1 MIIGIDL
8 GTRNA
13 ICAVRDADNGVSIIP
28 NRWGN
33 SSTPSVVAYAENTF
47 LTGED
52 AVKVECKYP
61 TQTWWDIKRKI
72 GTPWQASYIK
82 NGEVFEAKAEEL
94 IVPLLKLL
102 REDAEVHLNTFIY
115 SCVIT
120 VPACFNSLQRV
131 AVLCAAREAGFSREV
146 KILNE
151 PTAAALYVGNKEGR
165 YLVLDFGAGTADISV
180 VEMEANV
187 WHVLESVGTKNIGG
201 YDFDVLLAEWIIERA
216 GLYGIKDNAENLHIW
231 NYLRRETEK
240 VKIALSTC
248 ERFELLP
255 FAALERFEPI
265 VIERED
271 FNRLIHFHI
280 KRIVNWVK
288 ILWEVYNPQKLLL
301 VGGSSKIPL
310 LKQMLLQEII
320 APEYF
325 GYCMED
331 SVVIGAAMHSSSENS
346 SLLID
351 VLSQDISLKYD
362 NRVLKVFQK
371 GTPLPANAKEFLSV
385 SCVDSGGIVLFQDDG
400 EVLSAALDDSTLGE
414 EFMVRISIDASGLL
428 RLYVIR
434 GSNMKQ
440 SHSTSIQFE
449 KQATGNIQKIN
460 EVESNLSGLYRKLN
474 DSQFTKLHDLI
485 SVARLL
491 DDDDITDKLVKAEK
505 EILSVY
511 ETK

>member
-13 ICAVRDADNGVSIIP
+13 LCSVSTVDNGVSIIP

-33 SSTPSVVAYAENTF
+33 SNTPSVVAYADNTF
-47 LTGED
+47 LAGED
-52 AVKVECKYP
+52 AVKLECKYP
-61 TQTWWDIKRKI
+61 EATWWDIKRKI
-72 GTPWQASYIK
+72 GTSWRASYIK
-82 NGEVFEAKAEEL
+82 NGELTEIKAEEL

-102 REDAEVHLNTFIY
+102 REDAEVYLNTFIY

-120 VPACFNSLQRV
+120 VPACFNSFQRV
-131 AVLCAAREAGFSREV
+131 AVLNAAREAGFSGEV
-146 KILNE
+146 RILNE

-180 VEMEANV
+180 VEMESNV

-201 YDFDVLLAEWIIERA
+201 YDFDVLLAEWIAERA
-216 GLYGIKDNAENLHIW
+216 GLHGIKDNVENLHIW
-231 NYLRRETEK
+231 NYLRSESEK
-240 VKIALSTC
+240 AKIALSTC
-248 ERFELLP
+248 EHFELLP

-271 FNRLIHFHI
+271 FNRLIRFHI
-280 KRIVNWVK
+280 KRIVNWVR
-288 ILWEVYNPQKLLL
+288 ILWEVYKPQKLLL

-310 LKQMLLQEII
+310 LKQMLEQEIVP
-320 APEYF
+320 PEYF

-331 SVVIGAAMHSSSENS
+331 SVVIGAAIYSSSEKS

-362 NRVLKVFQK
+362 NRSMKIFQK
-371 GTPLPANAKEFLSV
+371 GTPLPVNTREFISV
-385 SCVDSGGIVLFQDDG
+385 SCDSAGSIILLQDDI
-400 EVLSAALDDSTLGE
+400 EALSVTLDDVRLGE
-414 EFMVRISIDASGLL
+414 ELMVRISIDASGLI

-440 SHSTSIQFE
+440 NQNMSIQFE
-449 KQATGNIQKIN
+449 KRSTGNIQKIN
-460 EVESNLSGLYRKLN
+460 EAESNLSVLFRKLS

-485 SVARLL
+485 SIARVL
-491 DDDDITDKLVKAEK
+491 DDDDLTAKLVKAEN
-505 EILSVY
+505 EILGVY
-511 ETK
+511 ETR